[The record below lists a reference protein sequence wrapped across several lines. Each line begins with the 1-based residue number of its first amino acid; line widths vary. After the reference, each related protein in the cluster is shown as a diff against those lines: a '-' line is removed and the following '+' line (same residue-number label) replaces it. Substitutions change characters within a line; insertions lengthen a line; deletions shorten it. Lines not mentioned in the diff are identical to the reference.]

1 MVVTEESFN
10 QNRRIG
16 YGAKK
21 IFDPPPPRPVFY
33 ENRNKTFWTFLCFL
47 ILLERAA

>member
-21 IFDPPPPRPVFY
+21 IFDPPPVPSSMKIETKRFGPFY
-33 ENRNKTFWTFLCFL
+33 
-47 ILLERAA
+47 AS